1 MIKPVA
7 TLAAVGIIGVVVTKF
22 LWALVLP
29 VLAVVFGVFMLVMK
43 VALIVGLIWL
53 ALKIF
58 GKITE
63 RPAES

>member
-7 TLAAVGIIGVVVTKF
+7 TLAAAGIVGVVVAKF
-22 LWALVLP
+22 LWMLVLP
-29 VLAVVFGVFMLVMK
+29 VMAALAGLFFLVVK